1 MESFSPIVLFWL
13 IFPVIALFASNFLT
27 ATVGFIKK
35 MGLKTP
41 DLAVLFLFVGLHEL
55 AQTVYGHSILPYF
68 MIAVLILGIGV
79 ALFHAHYYREIM
91 YGRFFKMFWRL
102 VFLLSMVLYSTLIIL
117 TIFRYI

>member
-1 MESFSPIVLFWL
+1 MESFSPMIMFWL

-27 ATVGFIKK
+27 ASVRFIKK

-41 DLAVLFLFVGLHEL
+41 DLAIPFLFVGLHEISR
-55 AQTVYGHSILPYF
+55 TVYGHSILPYF

-102 VFLLSMVLYSTLIIL
+102 VFLLTMVLYITLIVL
-117 TIFRYI
+117 TIIRYI